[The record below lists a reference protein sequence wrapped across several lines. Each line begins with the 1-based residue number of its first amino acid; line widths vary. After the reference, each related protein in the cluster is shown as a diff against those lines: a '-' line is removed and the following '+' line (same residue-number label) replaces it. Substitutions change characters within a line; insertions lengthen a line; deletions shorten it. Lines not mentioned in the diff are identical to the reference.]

1 MTHARGS
8 NPLSNVSAQNSPKSY
23 TASKKQPPSHSLM
36 SDGSSNL
43 NFSGIGNSI
52 IMRKTDYYQP
62 SNPPMVSNK
71 RLFSKIQGIGPANV
85 GTEEWMRAK
94 ERHDRI

>member
-1 MTHARGS
+1 MTNARVA
-8 NPLSNVSAQNSPKSY
+8 NPLSNVTVQNSPKSY
-23 TASKKQPPSHSLM
+23 TASKKQPPSHSM
-36 SDGSSNL
+36 ISDSNSNL

-62 SNPPMVSNK
+62 SNPPIVSNK

-85 GTEEWMRAK
+85 GTEDWMRAR
-94 ERHDRI
+94 ERQDRI